1 MSVGYDLKG
10 IQSNKVDGFINDMKQ
25 AANTAEWKS
34 DLCYLRGHLTEFG
47 CLTLEDIDQIE
58 ERDCISDTITLS
70 TMHGCESS
78 EIEQIATY
86 LLRVKKLNTYIKM
99 NPTLVGKEMVQTIFH
114 TKGYTNLEFEDE
126 IFDQDITLDMAE
138 QIIRSCQ
145 TVATQGQKEFGIK
158 LTNTF
163 PVKVTNQELDA
174 SQMYLSGPPLYP
186 IAINAANLISKR
198 FQGKLPISYSGGADE
213 ANILELFEAGFCCI
227 TVSSLLLKPGGY
239 KNLTKLIKKA
249 EGMSKKDQMDE
260 IVLDALA
267 ITAINDSKYNNKKSI
282 KFERKL
288 EYSILCAKCNNCVD
302 VCPNRANILVETE
315 NKKMVFHLDSLCNEC
330 GSCACECI
338 LGHRPYFE
346 KFTIFEEAE
355 AFSHSRNPGVLYQNG
370 IQRYRVPVTEGEMT
384 DNIYQLIRAGIIKGR
399 IGYEL

>member
-1 MSVGYDLKG
+1 
-10 IQSNKVDGFINDMKQ
+10 
-25 AANTAEWKS
+25 
-34 DLCYLRGHLTEFG
+34 
-47 CLTLEDIDQIE
+47 
-58 ERDCISDTITLS
+58 
-70 TMHGCESS
+70 
-78 EIEQIATY
+78 
-86 LLRVKKLNTYIKM
+86 
-99 NPTLVGKEMVQTIFH
+99 
-114 TKGYTNLEFEDE
+114 
-126 IFDQDITLDMAE
+126 
-138 QIIRSCQ
+138 
-145 TVATQGQKEFGIK
+145 
-158 LTNTF
+158 
-163 PVKVTNQELDA
+163 
-174 SQMYLSGPPLYP
+174 
-186 IAINAANLISKR
+186 
-198 FQGKLPISYSGGADE
+198 
-213 ANILELFEAGFCCI
+213 
-227 TVSSLLLKPGGY
+227 
-239 KNLTKLIKKA
+239 
-249 EGMSKKDQMDE
+249 MSKKDQMDE
-260 IVLDALA
+260 IVLDTLA